1 MVCGGRAK
9 GPTRRKAMRQVSVRK
24 ATAVAALSV
33 AIGAALSG
41 GAVYML
47 NRDKVAMHI
56 PEPRE
61 LAAACAIVTAVHR
74 NNPRLPVML
83 HPEIF
88 GPEKQ
93 ARDYRFFYMIRGSKQ
108 GEG

>member
-1 MVCGGRAK
+1 
-9 GPTRRKAMRQVSVRK
+9 MRQVSVGK
-24 ATAVAALSV
+24 AAAVAALAV
-33 AIGAALSG
+33 VIGAALSG
-41 GAVYML
+41 GVVHMV
-47 NRDKVAMHI
+47 NRHKVAMHV
-56 PEPRE
+56 PEPVE

-88 GPEKQ
+88 GPKKQ
-93 ARDYRFFYMIRGSKQ
+93 VRDHRFFYMIRASKQ